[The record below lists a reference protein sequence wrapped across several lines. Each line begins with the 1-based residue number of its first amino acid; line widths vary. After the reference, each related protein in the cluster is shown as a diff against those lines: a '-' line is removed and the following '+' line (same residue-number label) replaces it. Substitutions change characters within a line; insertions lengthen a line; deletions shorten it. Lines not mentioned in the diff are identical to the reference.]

1 MEKLISIVIP
11 AYNEGE
17 NVRTVY
23 TNIVEVFA
31 TLPYRLQIL
40 FVNDGSADD
49 TLEHLCALAEMDKC
63 VDYLSFSRNFG
74 HQAAVKAGYYY
85 AAGDA
90 VISMDCDMQHPP
102 RMLPELLAK
111 WAEGYEVVYT
121 RRAKDEKLSWFKRK
135 SSSAF
140 YRFINMLSDVKFEDG
155 TADFRLLDRKVAD
168 VIATMNETDPFL
180 RGIVKWVGFKQ
191 YAIDYQP
198 DQRVAGESK
207 YTLRKMLRLAINGIT
222 SFSVRPLHLAIWVG
236 AIISIL
242 SLLILPYVL
251 YSIATGHAAAGW
263 SSTILI
269 ITFLGGLQLTLI
281 GIVGLYVGRI
291 FVQSKQRPNYIIAQR
306 SSNNVGEVL

>member
-17 NVRTVY
+17 NVKTVHA
-23 TNIVEVFA
+23 NIVEVFA
-31 TLPYRLQIL
+31 RLPYRLQIL
-40 FVNDGSADD
+40 FVNDGSSDD
-49 TLEHLCALAEMDKC
+49 TLEHLRALSTEDKR

-85 AAGDA
+85 ASGDA

-102 RMLPELLAK
+102 RMLPELIAK
-111 WAEGYEVVYT
+111 WEEGYEVVYT
-121 RRAKDEKLSWFKRK
+121 RRSKDERLSWFKRTT
-135 SSSAF
+135 SSAF

-168 VIATMNETDPFL
+168 VIATMDENDPFL

-191 YAIDYQP
+191 YAFDYQP
-198 DQRVAGESK
+198 DARIAGESK

-222 SFSVRPLHLAIWVG
+222 SFSVRPLNLAIWIG
-236 AIISIL
+236 SIISIL
-242 SLLILPYVL
+242 SLLVLPYVI
-251 YSIATGHAAAGW
+251 YSMVTGHATAGW

-269 ITFLGGLQLTLI
+269 ISFLGGLQLTLI
-281 GIVGLYVGRI
+281 GVVGLYVGRI
-291 FVQSKQRPNYIIAQR
+291 FVQSKQRPNFIIAER
-306 SSNNVGEVL
+306 SANNVGEV